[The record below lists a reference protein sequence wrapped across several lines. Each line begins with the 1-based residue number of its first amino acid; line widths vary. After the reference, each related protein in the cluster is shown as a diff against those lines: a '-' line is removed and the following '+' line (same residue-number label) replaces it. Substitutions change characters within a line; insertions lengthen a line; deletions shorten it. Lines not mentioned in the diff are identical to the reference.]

1 MNDFSSLDRL
11 MELGM
16 SMALANQMIG
26 TMNYS
31 LNNMQVPGQPGPRNN
46 PSAPQNQAAPDAPVA
61 QGGAP
66 QQPAELAQYYAVV
79 DGHVAGPMDD
89 KQLSRLIN
97 AGSVTEQTLVWMPG
111 LPAWKYA
118 ADVPAI
124 YKIILLSL

>member
-26 TMNYS
+26 TMNYT
-31 LNNMQVPGQPGPRNN
+31 LNNMQVPGQPGPRRAAG
-46 PSAPQNQAAPDAPVA
+46 APQNQAAPEAPTA
-61 QGGAP
+61 QGGAA
-66 QQPAELAQYYAVV
+66 PAEVAQYYAVV
-79 DGHVAGPMDD
+79 DSHVAGPMDE
-89 KQLSRLIN
+89 KQLSRLIH

-111 LPAWKYA
+111 LTAWKYA

-124 YKIILLSL
+124 YKLILLSL